1 MPIKER
7 AHVLEYT
14 LKNKRIFT
22 YDIPDHIREDLGEDG
37 RIIHHIKVVS
47 FQDKDNTMGVY
58 LCTRSGDEIEEV
70 SPTPM
75 QACGLVT
82 ILDGKFV
89 LIHSDGET
97 TLHFTNA
104 KSEDEVIDEVYLL
117 SEKTGLAK
125 GIAAYK
131 KMMPVLDHTNAS

>member
-1 MPIKER
+1 MMECKEQIKK
-7 AHVLEYT
+7 VLVYKLSDRVREE
-14 LKNKRIFT
+14 LG
-22 YDIPDHIREDLGEDG
+22 DDGHIIDR
-37 RIIHHIKVVS
+37 IKVVS
-47 FQDKDNTMGVY
+47 YPDRNNTRGVY
-58 LCTRSGDEIEEV
+58 LCTTRNDEIEEV

-82 ILDGKFV
+82 VLDGKFV

-104 KSEDEVIDEVYLL
+104 HSEDEVIDEVYLL
-117 SEKTGLAK
+117 SEKNGLAK

-131 KMMPVLDHTNAS
+131 NMMPRLEYARAK

>member
-1 MPIKER
+1 M
-7 AHVLEYT
+7 LEST
-14 LKNKRIFT
+14 NKTKKILM
-22 YDIPDHIREDLGEDG
+22 YVIPDHIREELGEDG
-37 RIIHHIKVVS
+37 RIIDRIKVVS
-47 FQDKDNTMGVY
+47 FQDKDNTRGVY
-58 LCTRSGDEIEEV
+58 LCTTGNDEIEEV

-82 ILDGKFV
+82 VLDGKFV

-117 SEKTGLAK
+117 SEKSGLAK

-131 KMMPVLDHTNAS
+131 KMMPRLDHARAN

>member
-1 MPIKER
+1 MLECTTKPESKK
-7 AHVLEYT
+7 VLTYT
-14 LKNKRIFT
+14 
-22 YDIPDHIREDLGEDG
+22 IPSQIREELGEDG
-37 RIIHHIKVVS
+37 LIIDRIKIIS
-47 FQDKDNTMGVY
+47 FSDKLNTRGVI
-58 LCTRSGDEIEEV
+58 LCTTRDDEIEEI

-89 LIHSDGET
+89 MIHSDGET

-104 KSEDEVIDEVYLL
+104 KSEDEVIDEVYML
-117 SEKTGLAK
+117 SEKNGLAK

-131 KMMPVLDHTNAS
+131 KKVPMLDYSAEAKAI

>member
-1 MPIKER
+1 MLECIKETKN
-7 AHVLEYT
+7 T
-14 LKNKRIFT
+14 LT
-22 YDIPDHIREDLGEDG
+22 YILPDRIREELGDDG
-37 RIIHHIKVVS
+37 RLIDRIKVVS
-47 FQDKDNTMGVY
+47 FPDRNNTRGVY
-58 LCTRSGDEIEEV
+58 LCTTRNDEIEEV

-82 ILDGKFV
+82 VLDGKFV

-104 KSEDEVIDEVYLL
+104 RSEDEVIDEVYLL
-117 SEKTGLAK
+117 SEKNGLAK

-131 KMMPVLDHTNAS
+131 RMMPRLDDRANAN

>member
-1 MPIKER
+1 MLECTKETKK
-7 AHVLEYT
+7 V
-14 LKNKRIFT
+14 IT
-22 YDIPDHIREDLGEDG
+22 YKIPEPIREELGDDG
-37 RIIHHIKVVS
+37 RIIDRIKIVS
-47 FQDKDNTMGVY
+47 FPDKNNTRGVY
-58 LCTRSGDEIEEV
+58 LCTTRNDEIEEI

-82 ILDGKFV
+82 VLEGKFV
-89 LIHSDGET
+89 VIHSEGET

-117 SEKTGLAK
+117 SEKNGLAK

-131 KMMPVLDHTNAS
+131 NMMPRLNNARAS